1 MKAYK
6 DYMNNIDVSDALH
19 QKLMSCTGTG
29 TGKARTQHRAPLLRR
44 YTAAFACL
52 ALALLGVFMLPRF
65 MEHPLALMPG
75 NPGIS
80 QPDDALSQ
88 YPLIFNKAHDL
99 LATSDMAIPG
109 HFWQELTT
117 DELHAVFPGL
127 ADMRRITATA
137 NFSSDQNVAS
147 LFNIDAHV
155 LSPSG
160 LETYLQ
166 LAPGQVQLDYVFDV
180 ETKTSDL
187 LGTEVTAGYF
197 ETRPNSRGLRNIIY
211 FAAFQLADLAYY
223 VELGGPEAEKE
234 ALQAEISELVGRLIE
249 GGRADLTVF
258 HPVIPELR
266 EERLTLGEARA
277 DADFG
282 AYLPADL
289 PEGFAFE
296 DALRSI
302 KQNEDALF
310 VNWAKGMGYINWRV
324 SLLEDKDQG
333 RITSIAHKENYDL
346 SLYPIPRAD
355 SVPGE
360 LQDIV
365 DNPIFL
371 MDELTLDAV
380 RARTYEIAD
389 AGDEPGQRMSFS
401 VLYGDVLVEI
411 GVKGAAPEGIFEILQ
426 GIKQEI
432 KQGIKQ

>member
-6 DYMNNIDVSDALH
+6 EYMNNIDVSDALH
-19 QKLMSCTGTG
+19 QKLMSCTDAGMG
-29 TGKARTQHRAPLLRR
+29 TGKARTQYRAPLLRR
-44 YTAAFACL
+44 YRAAFACL
-52 ALALLGVFMLPRF
+52 ALILLGVFMLLRF

-80 QPDDALSQ
+80 QSVDPSIK
-88 YPLIFNKAHDL
+88 YPLVFNKATR
-99 LATSDMAIPG
+99 LAAADMAIPG
-109 HFWQELTT
+109 HFWQELTA
-117 DELHAVFPGL
+117 DELRAVFPGL

-137 NFSSDQNVAS
+137 NFSSEQNVAA
-147 LFNIDAHV
+147 LFNIDAHM

-166 LAPGQVQLDYVFDV
+166 LAPGQVQIDYAFDV
-180 ETKTSDL
+180 ETKTSDP

-197 ETRPNSRGLRNIIY
+197 ETRPNSRGLKNIIY

-266 EERLTLGEARA
+266 EEGLTLGEARA

-282 AYLPADL
+282 AYLPTDL

-302 KQNEDALF
+302 NQNQDALF
-310 VNWAKGMGYINWRV
+310 VNWTKSMGYINWRV
-324 SLLEDKDQG
+324 SLLEDKDQE
-333 RITSIAHKENYDL
+333 RITPIDHKENYDL
-346 SLYPIPRAD
+346 CLYPLPRAD

-371 MDELTLDAV
+371 IDELTLDAV

-411 GVKGAAPEGIFEILQ
+411 GVKDAAPEGIFEILQ
-426 GIKQEI
+426 EI